1 MCHLTHDDASHTSL
15 HLISNVNYEF
25 TLSSTF
31 KPAVSL
37 VCTYAACSE
46 IEYYKSKRAFLSP
59 WKKTNTFHSVPH
71 MKKTLL
77 DRRKWM

>member
-59 WKKTNTFHSVPH
+59 WKKTKHISLSSTHEKNVIRS
-71 MKKTLL
+71 
-77 DRRKWM
+77 